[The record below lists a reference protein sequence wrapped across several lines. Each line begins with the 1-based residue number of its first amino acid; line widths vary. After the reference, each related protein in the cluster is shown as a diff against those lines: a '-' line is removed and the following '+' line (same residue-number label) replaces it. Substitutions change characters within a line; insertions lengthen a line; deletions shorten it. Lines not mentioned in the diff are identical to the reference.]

1 LVLTVPGSNAALDVG
16 EWDSAADVPVS
27 REGYAVAV
35 ATTAEGAVVEVMATA
50 ETASL

>member
-1 LVLTVPGSNAALDVG
+1 MLTVPGSNVALDVG

-27 REGYAVAV
+27 RVGYAVAV

-50 ETASL
+50 ETVSL